1 MKKYVTYLVQYFFLH
16 FRRQLEFIPQI
27 EGQLQHFQA
36 THTETPWAGPPQYRL
51 PIARIWNLV
60 SITLRRFL
68 KYKQAH

>member
-1 MKKYVTYLVQYFFLH
+1 
-16 FRRQLEFIPQI
+16 LEFIPQI